1 MNMKWYFT
9 TQGETIELRAR
20 MEGPGGLIGDAREE
34 VGPGKDFFGL
44 TYDALKKAGAGVV
57 NVGGDGTGAIEPA
70 AFGG

>member
-20 MEGPGGLIGDAREE
+20 IEGPGGLIGDAREE

-44 TYDALKKAGAGVV
+44 TYDALKKAAR
-57 NVGGDGTGAIEPA
+57 AS
-70 AFGG
+70 